1 MNIKARDV
9 APFVCG
15 SGLKHFCAANG
26 LDYQVMLREG
36 YPADVLLA
44 SGDVN
49 CQRVIRQ
56 VKAATRVSRNGQ

>member
-1 MNIKARDV
+1 MIIKARDV

-56 VKAATRVSRNGQ
+56 VRAIREAGQNGQ